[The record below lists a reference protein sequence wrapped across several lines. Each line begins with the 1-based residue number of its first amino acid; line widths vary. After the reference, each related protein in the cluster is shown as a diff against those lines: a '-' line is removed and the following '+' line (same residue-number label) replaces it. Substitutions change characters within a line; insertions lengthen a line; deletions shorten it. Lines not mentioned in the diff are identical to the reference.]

1 MGKTSWATVEGP
13 ISEPAATKLS
23 SRSAAAWRTGSAF
36 EILTS
41 DFCLLTSDF

>member
-23 SRSAAAWRTGSAF
+23 SRSAAAWRTGSGFGVRDA
-36 EILTS
+36 
-41 DFCLLTSDF
+41 DF